1 MAVKQ
6 RYGEQKASEP
16 LTGAA
21 LLQKVKTL
29 ATLSKS
35 QKAKACG
42 YYTVTKGGV
51 ERVNLLQFMQALI
64 EAEGIA
70 LNKLAVEGSRAG
82 RRASYR
88 IAVQANG
95 QLLIGTV
102 YTQQMGLQSG
112 DTFELVL
119 GRKHLQ
125 LKQLDSGDSS
135 TMQISRQALLLL
147 SATVQ
152 TAK

>member
-1 MAVKQ
+1 MAKQ
-6 RYGEQKASEP
+6 KTGEP
-16 LTGAA
+16 LTGEA

-29 ATLSKS
+29 ATLSKT

-42 YYTVTKGGV
+42 YYTVTKGGG
-51 ERVNLLQFMQALI
+51 ERVNLLQFLQALV

-70 LNKLAVEGSRAG
+70 LDKPAVERG
-82 RRASYR
+82 RDGRSARYQ

-95 QLLIGTV
+95 HLLIGTA
-102 YTQQMGLQSG
+102 YTQQMGLQPG

-125 LKQLDSGDSS
+125 LKQLDPVDSS
-135 TMQISRQALLLL
+135 TIAD
-147 SATVQ
+147 
-152 TAK
+152 

>member
-1 MAVKQ
+1 MAKPQ
-6 RYGEQKASEP
+6 QSEP
-16 LTGAA
+16 LTGDA
-21 LLQKVKTL
+21 LLEKVKTL
-29 ATLSKS
+29 ATLSKT

-51 ERVNLLQFMQALI
+51 ERVNLLQFLQALL

-70 LNKLAVEGSRAG
+70 LDGPAAEREREG

-88 IAVQANG
+88 LTVHANG
-95 QLLIGTV
+95 HLVIGSAS
-102 YTQQMGLQSG
+102 TQRMGLQPG

-125 LKQLDSGDSS
+125 LKQLDPVD
-135 TMQISRQALLLL
+135 
-147 SATVQ
+147 
-152 TAK
+152 

>member
-1 MAVKQ
+1 MAKQ
-6 RYGEQKASEP
+6 KTSEP
-16 LTGAA
+16 LTGEA

-29 ATLSKS
+29 ATLSKT

-42 YYTVTKGGV
+42 YYTVTKGGG
-51 ERVNLLQFMQALI
+51 ERVNLLQFLKALL

-70 LNKLAVEGSRAG
+70 LDEPAAG
-82 RRASYR
+82 RGRDGRSARYR

-95 QLLIGTV
+95 NLLIGTA
-102 YTQQMGLQSG
+102 YTQQMGLQPG

-125 LKQLDSGDSS
+125 LKQLDPVDSS
-135 TMQISRQALLLL
+135 TIAD
-147 SATVQ
+147 
-152 TAK
+152 

>member
-1 MAVKQ
+1 MAKQ
-6 RYGEQKASEP
+6 KQSEP

-29 ATLSKS
+29 ATLSKT

-42 YYTVTKGGV
+42 YYTVTRGGG
-51 ERVNLLQFMQALI
+51 ERVNLLQFMQALL

-70 LNKLAVEGSRAG
+70 LNEPTAERGRTG

-95 QLLIGTV
+95 QLLIGPA

-112 DTFELVL
+112 DTFELIL
-119 GRKHLQ
+119 GRKHIQ
-125 LKQLDSGDSS
+125 LKQLDPAD
-135 TMQISRQALLLL
+135 
-147 SATVQ
+147 
-152 TAK
+152 

>member
-1 MAVKQ
+1 MAKQ
-6 RYGEQKASEP
+6 KTGEP
-16 LTGAA
+16 LTGEA

-29 ATLSKS
+29 ATLSKT

-42 YYTVTKGGV
+42 YYTVTKGGG

-70 LNKLAVEGSRAG
+70 LDKPVAERGRDG
-82 RRASYR
+82 RRARYR

-95 QLLIGTV
+95 NLLIGAA
-102 YTQQMGLQSG
+102 YTEHMALQPG

-119 GRKHLQ
+119 GRKHIQ
-125 LKQLDSGDSS
+125 LKQLDSGE
-135 TMQISRQALLLL
+135 
-147 SATVQ
+147 
-152 TAK
+152 

>member
-1 MAVKQ
+1 MAK
-6 RYGEQKASEP
+6 QKASEP

-29 ATLSKS
+29 GTLSKS

-42 YYTVTKGGV
+42 YYTVTKGGG
-51 ERVNLLQFMQALI
+51 ERVNLLQFLHALV

-70 LNKLAVEGSRAG
+70 LDKPAAEGGRAG

-88 IAVQANG
+88 ITVQANG
-95 QLLIGTV
+95 QLLIGTA
-102 YTQQMGLQSG
+102 YTQQMGLQPG

-119 GRKHLQ
+119 GRKHMQ
-125 LKQLDSGDSS
+125 IKQLDPV
-135 TMQISRQALLLL
+135 T
-147 SATVQ
+147 
-152 TAK
+152 